1 MTTLDIG
8 SIVSVRATI
17 APSGTPREEFGR
29 TLLLTADNALPV
41 SARLRNFANLVEVA
55 EVFPPDSEPY
65 RAARVYFSQSP
76 YPRNLLIGRWA
87 ESGSLS
93 RLRGGT
99 PLPLEQITGVPTVV
113 RGAGVVA
120 SLDSFHGRATVLTG
134 GSPASLTGTVA
145 DLVNFHGL
153 RSDRHGDG
161 GVPDDA
167 SGHHQRQRHLPEPD
181 CDRARF
187 LLGHRPRRCGF
198 HASDRRSGLPAPRTW
213 TTPR

>member
-76 YPRNLLIGRWA
+76 YPAKPAHRTLGRV
-87 ESGSLS
+87 
-93 RLRGGT
+93 RQ
-99 PLPLEQITGVPTVV
+99 PLPSPGWNATALGANNGGAHRCAGHRRRGVNVLVPWRRHRAD
-113 RGAGVVA
+113 RGKP
-120 SLDSFHGRATVLTG
+120 SLFRDVPRTRH
-134 GSPASLTGTVA
+134 
-145 DLVNFHGL
+145 
-153 RSDRHGDG
+153 RSHRHGSG
-161 GVPDDA
+161 G
-167 SGHHQRQRHLPEPD
+167 
-181 CDRARF
+181 
-187 LLGHRPRRCGF
+187 
-198 HASDRRSGLPAPRTW
+198 
-213 TTPR
+213 